1 MEVYPSD
8 KTSCCRCFS
17 CLLRSVGP
25 CLCVLTCGL
34 LRGHVN
40 LGWLS
45 SCEQFPLGRDH
56 RPGGIDLVNL
66 EVQLAEPVVGEHVIS
81 VSPGGSQLRE
91 QRTDLSRSQ
100 RGVLVPL
107 MVTRAGP
114 EGRRNRVD

>member
-1 MEVYPSD
+1 M
-8 KTSCCRCFS
+8 
-17 CLLRSVGP
+17 
-25 CLCVLTCGL
+25 
-34 LRGHVN
+34 N

-45 SCEQFPLGRDH
+45 SCEQFPLGCDH

-66 EVQLAEPVVGEHVIS
+66 EGQLAEPVVGEHVIS

-107 MVTRAGP
+107 MMTRAG

>member
-1 MEVYPSD
+1 M
-8 KTSCCRCFS
+8 
-17 CLLRSVGP
+17 
-25 CLCVLTCGL
+25 
-34 LRGHVN
+34 N

-91 QRTDLSRSQ
+91 QRTDQSRSQ

-107 MVTRAGP
+107 LVTRAR
-114 EGRRNRVD
+114 EGRRNRVN

>member
-1 MEVYPSD
+1 M
-8 KTSCCRCFS
+8 
-17 CLLRSVGP
+17 
-25 CLCVLTCGL
+25 
-34 LRGHVN
+34 N

-45 SCEQFPLGRDH
+45 SGEQFPLRRDH

-107 MVTRAGP
+107 MMTRAG

>member
-1 MEVYPSD
+1 M
-8 KTSCCRCFS
+8 
-17 CLLRSVGP
+17 
-25 CLCVLTCGL
+25 
-34 LRGHVN
+34 N
-40 LGWLS
+40 LGGLGNS
-45 SCEQFPLGRDH
+45 EQVPLGSDH

-66 EVQLAEPVVGEHVIS
+66 EGQLEEPVVGEHVIS

-114 EGRRNRVD
+114 GSEGGTGWIEPQQI